1 MKVVIVRDKEEMGK
15 RAAALIAEQMRAKP
29 HFVLGLATG
38 STPLPLY
45 QELIRLNKA
54 GKLDFSTTVTFNL
67 DEYVGVAPT
76 HNQSYRYFM
85 NKNLFDRINICKAA
99 THVPDG
105 MAKDPDAFC
114 LAYEAMI
121 DDVGGID
128 YQVLGIGS
136 NGHIAFNEPGS
147 SLASRTRVVAL
158 TKNTIKDNS
167 RFFKRIQDVPT
178 KAISMG
184 IGTVLEAERIV
195 MLANGANKAA
205 AVAAAL
211 EGPVSVS
218 CPASAL
224 QMHPNVTWVI
234 TRDAATNL
242 KLEWRR

>member
-54 GKLDFSTTVTFNL
+54 RKLDFSTTATFNL
-67 DEYVGVAPT
+67 DEYVGVPPT

-114 LAYEAMI
+114 LAYEAMM

-195 MLANGANKAA
+195 MLANGTNKAD
-205 AVAAAL
+205 AVAKAL